1 MILFLRWRGM
11 VYLHL
16 VTLSLL
22 LFSTSLINVVVYG
35 QEQVSLTSHNKITS
49 EASLDTLSSTAP
61 NAMSPATARY
71 LDPTQGSLSDDLI
84 KRALAS
90 NGEIAATRLNIERAR
105 ARLRQAGLRPNPTI
119 EFEQT
124 TGRLTGSSGE
134 NETSI
139 GLSLPIELGGKRGHR
154 IQLAQIELEAAE
166 AEVADRERRLA
177 NEIRTVYAE
186 ALAAVREL
194 KITEGINNLDLQTT
208 KVVQIRV
215 NEGESAPIELNL
227 LRVEVERLKSR
238 RALIEGRL
246 QSTLIRL
253 KSLAGLSPN
262 EPLKLRE
269 DISKPSLPRPP
280 ATLELALE
288 IALRSRPDLKLA
300 RLTEEVSLAGL
311 KLAKAQAA
319 PDASIYTR
327 YSQSRS
333 AIDDTHVGTLHDRDK
348 TLSVGV
354 SVGIP
359 LFNRN
364 QGEKAQAVVA
374 ISQAKARREFLEAV
388 IRAEVTSAYK
398 RYEAAKTALLSYEQG
413 VIAVGVENIRV
424 IRAAYELGE
433 YRINDLLS
441 EQRRLLDSQREYT
454 DALAEQYRA
463 LAELQSAIGAS
474 VVR

>member
-1 MILFLRWRGM
+1 MTLPLRWRGIKD
-11 VYLHL
+11 LS
-16 VTLSLL
+16 TLSIL
-22 LFSTSLINVVVYG
+22 LFSLSLINVIVHG
-35 QEQVSLTSHNKITS
+35 QEQVGLTTHNKIKS
-49 EASLDTLSSTAP
+49 EEALINLSNTNSGAV
-61 NAMSPATARY
+61 SPAIARY
-71 LDPTQGSLSDDLI
+71 LDPVQGSLSDDLI

-90 NGEIAATRLNIERAR
+90 NGKITATRLNIERAR

-119 EFEQT
+119 DFEQT
-124 TGRLTGSSGE
+124 TGRFTGSSGE

-154 IQLAQIELEAAE
+154 IQLAQAEVEATE

-194 KITEGINNLDLQTT
+194 EITEGINNLDLQTT
-208 KVVQIRV
+208 KVVQVRV

-269 DISKPSLPRPP
+269 DISKPSLPVLP
-280 ATLELALE
+280 ATLDSALE
-288 IALRSRPDLKLA
+288 IALRSRPDLRLA

-327 YSQSRS
+327 YAQSRS
-333 AIDDTHVGTLHDRDK
+333 TIDDTPIGTLHDRDK

-364 QGEKAQAVVA
+364 QGEKAEAVVA
-374 ISQAKARREFLEAV
+374 IAQAKARREFLEAV

-398 RYEAAKTALLSYEQG
+398 RYEASKSALLSYEQG
-413 VIAVGVENIRV
+413 VIAVGTENIRA

-433 YRINDLLS
+433 YRISDLLS

-474 VVR
+474 IAR